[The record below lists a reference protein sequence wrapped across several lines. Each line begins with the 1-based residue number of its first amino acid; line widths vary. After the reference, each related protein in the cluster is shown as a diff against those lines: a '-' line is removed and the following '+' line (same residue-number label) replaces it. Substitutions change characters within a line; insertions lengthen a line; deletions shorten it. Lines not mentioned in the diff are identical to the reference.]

1 MPSKKYIELQ
11 EFTDDELKN
20 ELKETQ
26 NQYQKL
32 QFDHTLRGLENPLA
46 LREVRR
52 DIARLNTEVRR
63 REIGAMSDDDLALRN
78 MSLEEE
84 KLSQGNKKELMSKH
98 ISSVK

>member
-20 ELKETQ
+20 ELNETH

-52 DIARLNTEVRR
+52 DIARLNTEARR
-63 REIGAMSDDDLALRN
+63 RELSAMSEEDTALRT
-78 MSLEEE
+78 
-84 KLSQGNKKELMSKH
+84 KKVARRRK
-98 ISSVK
+98 K